1 MNELSRSAKQLPD
14 TLEDLSKFVLVGRE
28 KLNAVRAEIRAIEKV
43 GLAKEVHEQKLVE
56 AQEIAEA
63 VLDAEVQI
71 GKLTAQIEKA
81 SGARNDLKPI
91 DNAVERL
98 QTKSEALQEIGIP
111 QHTAE
116 RFERLAKHPETVAQA
131 KEDARAEGRIV
142 TRQDVLNRIVIPT
155 KNKSI
160 KETIQEAKN
169 KHEEFK
175 QAKQEAIVSFEEIKQ
190 DKTNEDIVNRETEI
204 KIRKA
209 LQSVGSLLVVS
220 DDELKEMAEKMKDVD
235 KRSLNDAIRQNV
247 RILIHITNYL
257 GG

>member
-71 GKLTAQIEKA
+71 GKLTAQIEK
-81 SGARNDLKPI
+81 GAGRPKEIINS
-91 DNAVERL
+91 AVENKS
-98 QTKSEALQEIGIP
+98 TKAERLQEIGIP

-160 KETIQEAKN
+160 KETIQEAKSQ
-169 KHEEFK
+169 HEEFK
-175 QAKQEAIVSFEEIKQ
+175 QTKQEAIVSFEEIKQ

-235 KRSLNDAIRQNV
+235 KRSLSDAIRQNV